1 MTHSYRSIQTMHSL
15 STCQMEIPHYLN
27 LNSDLSGMVNI
38 RPTYIGALQ
47 YLQCNY
53 CIETQLGGG
62 GGGKGRGG
70 GGD

>member
-1 MTHSYRSIQTMHSL
+1 MTHSYCSIQTMHSL

-47 YLQCNY
+47 CNY

-62 GGGKGRGG
+62 GGGRGG